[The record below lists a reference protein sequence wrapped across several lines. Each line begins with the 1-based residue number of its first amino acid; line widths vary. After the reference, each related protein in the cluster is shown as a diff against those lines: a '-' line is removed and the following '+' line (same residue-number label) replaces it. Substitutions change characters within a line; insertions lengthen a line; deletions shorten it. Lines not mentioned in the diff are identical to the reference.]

1 MDILTVN
8 LGKCSYPIMLGSR
21 TEWMQELLKLLA
33 GRSALIV
40 TDEHVDAAGHLE
52 QLEQVLSGNG
62 FTDFHSLILPP
73 GEEYKNLST
82 VENILRTA
90 VNAGLDRKSCMIALS
105 GGVTG
110 DMTGFAAAIYMRG
123 IDFIQLPTTL
133 LAAVDSSVGGKTG
146 ADLPEGKN
154 LVGSFHQPQMV
165 ALDVQTLSTLPE
177 KEWRNGLAE
186 VVKYGM
192 IMDENFLSLLEDN
205 VDKLNCF
212 EPDFYQSIIR
222 RCCAC
227 KAEVVA
233 ADEHENGRR
242 AILNYGHTTGHAV
255 EKLSDYTLPHGQAV
269 AIGMAAAARLAVR
282 MNMIDASVEQRQNE
296 LLKAL
301 KLPVKLPQ
309 NSSVKDIV
317 RLMHSDKKN
326 ISNHITMVL
335 PTAPG
340 QVEIV
345 RNIDETI
352 LADALSEVS

>member
-1 MDILTVN
+1 M
-8 LGKCSYPIMLGSR
+8 
-21 TEWMQELLKLLA
+21 
-33 GRSALIV
+33 
-40 TDEHVDAAGHLE
+40 
-52 QLEQVLSGNG
+52 
-62 FTDFHSLILPP
+62 
-73 GEEYKNLST
+73 
-82 VENILRTA
+82 
-90 VNAGLDRKSCMIALS
+90 
-105 GGVTG
+105 
-110 DMTGFAAAIYMRG
+110 
-123 IDFIQLPTTL
+123 
-133 LAAVDSSVGGKTG
+133 
-146 ADLPEGKN
+146 
-154 LVGSFHQPQMV
+154 
-165 ALDVQTLSTLPE
+165 
-177 KEWRNGLAE
+177 
-186 VVKYGM
+186 
-192 IMDENFLSLLEDN
+192 
-205 VDKLNCF
+205 
-212 EPDFYQSIIR
+212 
-222 RCCAC
+222 
-227 KAEVVA
+227 
-233 ADEHENGRR
+233 
-242 AILNYGHTTGHAV
+242 